1 MTELDDDPARY
12 FTSLDRAV
20 LIPVGLLEP
29 SKPPGSQPESIRQ
42 ATVRMGQAARGEI
55 PKRGPITVE
64 TSDGSIFRIIDGN
77 ATYGAALESG
87 WHYVPALIR
96 ITPSDEQ

>member
-1 MTELDDDPARY
+1 MTNLHDDPALY

-29 SKPPGSQPESIRQ
+29 SKPPESQLDSVEQ
-42 ATVRMGQAARGEI
+42 AIARMRQAARNEI

-64 TSDGSIFRIIDGN
+64 TTDGCAFRIIDGN

-87 WHYVPALIR
+87 WRHLPALIR
-96 ITPSDEQ
+96 VTPSDEQ